1 MQKNEKQSGEIF
13 DYDKYMAD
21 SKSSGN
27 STKKKKNQKK
37 KNRNN
42 APAVKPLE
50 KKPVKEASA
59 EEIKVE
65 APVEEA
71 LSVDDIL
78 NEIPEE
84 KAPAKEEA
92 IEKEPEPEA
101 EEPLSAEAAEAV
113 RAIEEASKVKE
124 EVPAEEESGK
134 SSRRKKK
141 KRSEPKHE
149 PEHIL
154 QALDDALDEDVSEI
168 EEVAKTEEVQI
179 PQSKGGFKRKMYFTI
194 GVAVSVMAVIGFIFT
209 VNFLVGVAQNI
220 VDNTAQKN
228 EFAKLVYPLVI
239 IDTAPFDTSSQLS
252 SDSVLT
258 AAIWDIILYGDTS
271 KYPKEFDIMTIPEID
286 VELHATNLLGTGLV
300 FEHGDL
306 GSSEVGFYY
315 DAETKSYTVPVS
327 PKYFPYSPYI
337 ESVKKTGENYS
348 LKVGYVSPNPAW
360 LGTDKNEVPTPDK
373 YMEYIV
379 HKNGKN
385 YTVVAIHEVEEWYKP
400 SDY

>member
-13 DYDKYMAD
+13 DYDKYMAG
-21 SKSSGN
+21 SKGSGN
-27 STKKKKNQKK
+27 SKKKKNQKRK
-37 KNRNN
+37 TRNN
-42 APAVKPLE
+42 APAVKP
-50 KKPVKEASA
+50 EAKTVIEEAPA
-59 EEIKVE
+59 EEAKTDAASEIQVK
-65 APVEEA
+65 EA
-71 LSVDDIL
+71 LSVEDIL
-78 NEIPEE
+78 KEIPEE
-84 KAPAKEEA
+84 VPEAKAEPEKEEA
-92 IEKEPEPEA
+92 LNIDTTEAVKAVEK
-101 EEPLSAEAAEAV
+101 AAEAK
-113 RAIEEASKVKE
+113 EA
-124 EVPAEEESGK
+124 PAVEK

-141 KRSEPKHE
+141 KSQEQKHE
-149 PEHIL
+149 TENIF

-168 EEVAKTEEVQI
+168 EEVSKTEEVQI

-209 VNFLVGVAQNI
+209 INFLVGVAQNI

-300 FEHGDL
+300 FEHRDL
-306 GSSEVGFYY
+306 GSAEVGFYY
-315 DAETKSYTVPVS
+315 DAETKSYTVPVA

-373 YMEYIV
+373 YMEYVV